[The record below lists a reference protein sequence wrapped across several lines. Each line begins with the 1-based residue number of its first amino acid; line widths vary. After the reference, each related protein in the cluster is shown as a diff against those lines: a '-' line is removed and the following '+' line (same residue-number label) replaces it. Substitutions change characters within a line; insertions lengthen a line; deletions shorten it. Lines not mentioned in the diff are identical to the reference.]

1 MTALTVRRLANLAT
15 PEHFGREPGSRTQWL
30 CDPNA
35 ADLPS
40 SSLPKFENQN
50 LAGPSGFEPESQ
62 PSEGW
67 ALSRWT
73 MDRNQIGVAGG
84 NRILVDGSTDR
95 RLSTRPRPHSVP
107 ATPGELGGRGGNRTP
122 ICWLQASRPAVER
135 LPQKSGARGGNR
147 NPNLR
152 FTRAALVRL
161 SYSGAYTHSS
171 WSGCRESNSVNRTGG
186 PMPSQ

>member
-73 MDRNQIGVAGG
+73 MDRNQFGVAGG

-95 RLSTRPRPHSVP
+95 RLSTRPRPHLVP
-107 ATPGELGGRGGNRTP
+107 ATSGELGGRGGNRTP
-122 ICWLQASRPAVER
+122 SAGCRPAV
-135 LPQKSGARGGNR
+135 LPLNDSPNFSGARGGSR

-161 SYSGAYTHSS
+161 SYSGAY
-171 WSGCRESNSVNRTGG
+171 V
-186 PMPSQ
+186 

>member
-1 MTALTVRRLANLAT
+1 MAPGAGFEPAHDRINSAAPSQLGYPGKTY
-15 PEHFGREPGSRTQWL
+15 GREPGSRTQYL

-73 MDRNQIGVAGG
+73 MDRNRFGVAGG

-95 RLSTRPRPHSVP
+95 RLSTRPRPHLVP

-135 LPQKSGARGGNR
+135 LPQFLEPEGVVETPTSA
-147 NPNLR
+147 LR
-152 FTRAALVRL
+152 ERR
-161 SYSGAYTHSS
+161 SS
-171 WSGCRESNSVNRTGG
+171 A
-186 PMPSQ
+186 